1 MSQNEKDI
9 SKDPAHISQDTES
22 MSENDDKG

>member
-9 SKDPAHISQDTES
+9 SKDPAYISQDTES
-22 MSENDDKG
+22 MAENDEKG

>member
-22 MSENDDKG
+22 RAENDEKG